1 VPLKRNREANISHN
15 YKRNNTMMLFASR
28 NVREGSMIRRNM
40 QDRQRDFIDFLIA
53 VQAEMLSDK
62 PVHFVLDS

>member
-1 VPLKRNREANISHN
+1 
-15 YKRNNTMMLFASR
+15 MMLFASR